1 MIGERSLLPGAE
13 NQIEIIILNSKEK
26 ITFLKNL
33 VLINFLTHKDKI
45 IEIKK

>member
-1 MIGERSLLPGAE
+1 MIGERSLLPGTE
-13 NQIEIIILNSKEK
+13 NQTEIIILNNKEK

-33 VLINFLTHKDKI
+33 FLINLLIHKDKM